1 MIKILFYM
9 TMVALLVSCND
20 PVSNDEV
27 QTDPAYSS
35 SIVAAAVSSSSTAP
49 NIPYSSQ
56 GTIVVVSSSST
67 KATEEIPVVE
77 TPVTALYVGEMG
89 TVCTGFN
96 TNAVQVGKAT
106 EGYSAMASL
115 CGNRAQQTTG
125 DQPRY
130 ASVLNNWMTYDLAL
144 NETLRTALV
153 SDVNTYGSTLR
164 FYNAV
169 DGYLRYVY
177 IEYYGDG
184 LGLLK
189 QKAE

>member
-9 TMVALLVSCND
+9 AMVTLMVSCND
-20 PVSNDEV
+20 PVSNDVV
-27 QTDPAYSS
+27 QEDPAYSS
-35 SIVAAAVSSSSTAP
+35 SVNAGVISSSSFYTP
-49 NIPYSSQ
+49 SSSSQ
-56 GTIVVVSSSST
+56 NTVVVFSSSST

-96 TNAVQVGKAT
+96 INAVQVGKAT